1 MGGLQIDQNRG
12 GSLFWS
18 IYVSFEGPRLNSDRG
33 SSKHSESLLGSI
45 WLCGGLP
52 PTPHPYFGQFGA
64 PPSLKSPVIV
74 IIYYPF
80 NFQAYHKSEYCP
92 GPSVT
97 GPRRKRSQYW
107 PWICAPGNTGMASHL
122 GRRLMQMRNQYW
134 PRAILQYCPRAILIL
149 EKRYIMLWRK
159 HSAVALLVQSSK
171 STPLSV
177 TESTAARFFFY
188 TANCREL
195 KMMREIG
202 LWVTKKCQ
210 HYRQ

>member
-1 MGGLQIDQNRG
+1 MQ
-12 GSLFWS
+12 
-18 IYVSFEGPRLNSDRG
+18 Y
-33 SSKHSESLLGSI
+33 LLGPI
-45 WLCGGLP
+45 Q
-52 PTPHPYFGQFGA
+52 T
-64 PPSLKSPVIV
+64 

-80 NFQAYHKSEYCP
+80 NFQACHKSEYCP

-177 TESTAARFFFY
+177 TESTAARMKMPLLKSILPCQRKENERPFSKGGFKVFLEQIWHQHP
-188 TANCREL
+188 AAVRE
-195 KMMREIG
+195 
-202 LWVTKKCQ
+202 
-210 HYRQ
+210 